1 MKLVFCCRR
10 KPGVSVEEFQRY
22 WLDSHGP
29 LVRSLRE
36 AIPQMQRYVQSHTV
50 YGPATDA
57 VRASRGTEEPY
68 DGVTEVWL
76 DDDPAVAV
84 PTPASIEAGLRLLED
99 ELSFLDMSRS
109 SVFLTVEHVI
119 FD

>member
-1 MKLVFCCRR
+1 MTKLVFCCRR
-10 KPGVSVEEFQRY
+10 QANLTVEEFQSY
-22 WLDSHGP
+22 WLHNHAA
-29 LVRSLRE
+29 LVRSLRK
-36 AIPQMQRYVQSHTV
+36 AIPQMTRYVQSHTL

-57 VRASRGTEEPY
+57 VRASRGTDEPY

-76 DDDPAVAV
+76 DDDAKPEA
-84 PTPASIEAGLRLLED
+84 TPASIEAGLKLLQD
-99 ELSFLDMSRS
+99 ELTFLDMARS